1 MWEQLNQ
8 ILDFLY
14 TCWDQMLILYFGGGI
29 LSAVF
34 ALYIIRKLSVL
45 IDKLR

>member
-1 MWEQLNQ
+1 MIEQLNQ

-14 TCWDQMLILYFGGGI
+14 TCWDKIIVLYFGGGI
-29 LSAVF
+29 LSVAF
-34 ALYIIRKLSVL
+34 AIYLIRKVSKL